1 MKVGRDEKRRQK
13 VRRLPPSSLL
23 LFSVSRPAGT
33 DVPHCKQTTQI
44 IKAPLDQRQDAKQN
58 EMFESCRASFA
69 SRFSLLVAR
78 LDLRLLDRDAA
89 LISTDAKDLKVSFG
103 ISHHG

>member
-23 LFSVSRPAGT
+23 LFSVSRPAGN
-33 DVPHCKQTTQI
+33 DAPRCKQTTQI

-69 SRFSLLVAR
+69 FASCFWSLGSISAS
-78 LDLRLLDRDAA
+78 
-89 LISTDAKDLKVSFG
+89 LIETQP
-103 ISHHG
+103 